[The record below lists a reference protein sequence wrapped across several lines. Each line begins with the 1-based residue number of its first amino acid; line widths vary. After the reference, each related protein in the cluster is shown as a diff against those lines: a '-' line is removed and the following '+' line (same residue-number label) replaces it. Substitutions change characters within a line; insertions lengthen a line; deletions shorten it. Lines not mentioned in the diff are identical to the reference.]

1 MQNHFSSIALSLLVG
16 GGIISCDAVSI
27 AERIVPEQEM
37 SRTPSSP
44 ASSSSFATLEQSI
57 HKQINEY
64 RRSRNLPPLT
74 LNSQIS
80 AQALAHSQAM
90 ASGKVPFS
98 HDGFDQRVQ
107 IIRRSIP
114 YRAAAENVAFNQGY
128 SNPDVQAVQ
137 GWIKSAG
144 HRVNIEG
151 QYDLT
156 GIGIS
161 RNSKGEYYFT
171 QIFIRS
177 R

>member
-1 MQNHFSSIALSLLVG
+1 MAYITKVSHNYTVRFTISIAQ
-16 GGIISCDAVSI
+16 
-27 AERIVPEQEM
+27 RIVPEQM
-37 SRTPSSP
+37 LRKPIP
-44 ASSSSFATLEQSI
+44 AASSYTALEQSI
-57 HKQINEY
+57 HRQINEY

-74 LNSQIS
+74 LDSRIS
-80 AQALAHSQAM
+80 AQALAHSQVM
-90 ASGKVPFS
+90 ASGKVSFS
-98 HDGFDQRVQ
+98 HDGFEQRVQ
-107 IIRRSIP
+107 VIRRTIP
-114 YRAAAENVAFNQGY
+114 YRAAAENIACNQGY

-137 GWIKSAG
+137 GWINSPG

-161 RNSKGEYYFT
+161 RNAKGEYYFT